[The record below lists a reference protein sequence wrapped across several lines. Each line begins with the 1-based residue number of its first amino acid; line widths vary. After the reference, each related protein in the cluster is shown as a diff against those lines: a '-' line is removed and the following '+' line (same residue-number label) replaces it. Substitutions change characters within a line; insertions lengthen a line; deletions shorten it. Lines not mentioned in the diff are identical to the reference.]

1 MILEQ
6 ELKWICEYLKIKNT
20 KKNICEDYL
29 DKKYIDS
36 LGFLKFILAI
46 EKKFKIK
53 FNNSHFL
60 KRDYRTPF
68 GLSKIIKKIKKNS
81 D

>member
-36 LGFLKFILAI
+36 IGFLKFILAI

-53 FNNSHFL
+53 FTMHEMTYIKTYNDIL
-60 KRDYRTPF
+60 KAI
-68 GLSKIIKKIKKNS
+68 LMKKK
-81 D
+81 